1 MERNPDVYLLY
12 EYRKKNAFTVRM
24 KVTLD
29 KPVNEALLTQAARE
43 AMTRF
48 PYYSVKVG
56 LDEGENYVLLP
67 NDHLIPVLP
76 EKDERLVLGSEETA
90 EHLFAITWRDN
101 DIWFNW
107 AHALCGG
114 FGALYWVKTTLYQY
128 LTKLYGPLTPPVDLK
143 AVGSAVEEEEYANP
157 DADKF
162 PPDDPLKRYEEGNS
176 WVGVDQDVLYFLNPF
191 ASEVYYYQLELESRP
206 FMEYAKRIDG
216 TPNSVLAALMMKM
229 SARYFESWQGMHISA
244 KIADDYRKDIG
255 CDRSYRDYVRFIHV
269 KYDFEMADESI
280 ERLSRRARGAIITQ
294 MQPENSFEW
303 YREIA
308 EARKGIDA
316 QPDLKSKIKYAQK
329 HSIYGSDAR
338 DTYMISY
345 VGKTDWGGMAE
356 HIRSVY
362 TITDGNL
369 MLEVNALPDKFC
381 ITFQILSKDRKPLD
395 LFCDLLKEEQLPF
408 TVSEEMIRY
417 MPDLQL
423 PQPEP
428 QKKSLLNKIPRLL

>member
-1 MERNPDVYLLY
+1 MGSNPDVYLLY
-12 EYRKKNAFTVRM
+12 EYRKKNAFTVRI
-24 KVTLD
+24 KVTLKETVD
-29 KPVNEALLTQAARE
+29 EALLTQAARE

-67 NDHLIPVLP
+67 NERLVRVLP
-76 EKDERLVLGSEETA
+76 EKDARLVLGSEEVA

-101 DIWFNW
+101 NIWFNF
-107 AHALCGG
+107 AHCICGA
-114 FGALYWVKTTLYQY
+114 FGAMYWIKTTLYQY
-128 LTKLYGPLTPPVDLK
+128 LTKKYGQIEPPADLK
-143 AVGSAVEEEEYANP
+143 AVGSVVPEEEYAVP
-157 DADKF
+157 DPDRF
-162 PPDDPLKRYEEGNS
+162 PMDDPLKRYEEGDS
-176 WVGVDQDVLYFLNPF
+176 MLGVEQDYLYFLNPF
-191 ASEVYYYQLELESRP
+191 ANDVYYYQLELESKP
-206 FMEYAKRIDG
+206 FMEYAKKIDG
-216 TPNSVLAALMMKM
+216 SPNSVLAALMMKM
-229 SARYFESWQGMHISA
+229 CIRYFQPIKGQHISA

-269 KYDFEMADESI
+269 KYDFEMADESM
-280 ERLSRRARGAIITQ
+280 ERLNQRARGAIITQ

-303 YREIA
+303 YRKIV
-308 EARKGIDA
+308 EAREGIDG

-329 HSIYGSDAR
+329 HSIYTSDAR

-356 HIRSVY
+356 HIQSVY

-381 ITFQILSKDRKPLD
+381 VTFQMLSKDKKPLE

-408 TVSEEMIRY
+408 TVSEEMVRY
-417 MPDLQL
+417 MPDLLL
-423 PQPEP
+423 PKP
-428 QKKSLLNKIPRLL
+428 

>member
-1 MERNPDVYLLY
+1 MTNNPDVYLLY
-12 EYRKKNAFTVRM
+12 EYRKKNAFTVRI
-24 KVTLD
+24 KVTLSE
-29 KPVNEALLTQAARE
+29 PVDEALLTQAAEE

-48 PYYSVKVG
+48 PYYSKKVA

-67 NDHLIPVLP
+67 NDRKIKVLP

-107 AHALCGG
+107 AHCFCGG
-114 FGALYWVKTTLYQY
+114 YGALFWIKTTLYQY
-128 LTKLYGPLTPPVDLK
+128 LTKRYGQLTPPADLK
-143 AVGSAVEEEEYANP
+143 AVGSVVREEEYAYP
-157 DADKF
+157 DADQL
-162 PPDDPLKRYEEGNS
+162 PSDEPLKRYEEGDS
-176 WVGVDQDVLYFLNPF
+176 MVGINQDYQYFLNPF
-191 ASEVYYYQLELESRP
+191 ANDIYYYQIELESRP

-229 SARYFESWQGMHISA
+229 TARYFQAWEGRHHLSA
-244 KIADDYRKDIG
+244 KIADDYRNDIG
-255 CDRSYRDYVRFIHV
+255 CKESYRDFVRFIHV
-269 KYDFEMADESI
+269 RYDFEMASESI
-280 ERLSRRARGAIITQ
+280 ERLSQRARGAIITQ

-303 YREIA
+303 YRRVA

-329 HSIYGSDAR
+329 HSIYSSDAR
-338 DTYMISY
+338 DTYMVSY

-356 HIRSVY
+356 YIQSVY

-381 ITFQILSKDRKPLD
+381 VTFQLLRKDKKPLE
-395 LFCDLLKEEQLPF
+395 LFCDLLKDEQIPYK
-408 TVSEEMIRY
+408 VSDGMVRY
-417 MPDLQL
+417 MPDILL
-423 PQPEP
+423 PDAGGRRCSS
-428 QKKSLLNKIPRLL
+428 K